1 MSDGVNDAGAGG
13 VNDDMKDIVDGVG
26 ASAGGASVTGSV
38 DAVGAPSGA
47 GLRARPKGPGLAS
60 AIPSRADH
68 SEIKRNNLEVVLRH
82 LSLAG
87 PDSRAAIAA
96 RAGLTR
102 ATVSRLVAELVALGL
117 VRETGT
123 ERTRR
128 VGRPGTRLELDGRHV
143 LALGAEINVDYI
155 AVIGLDLAGRE
166 VHSTRLP
173 FDAVA
178 AGPGRSVTELAR
190 LCGRAAKLL
199 ARRGAGRPLVVAG
212 LAVAVPGLVDAADGV
227 VTHAPNLH
235 WTGIPVGGRLRELL
249 ALGDAPVIVGN
260 DANLGA
266 IAEYRVG
273 AHAGTGNL
281 VYVTGEVGIG
291 GGVIAGG
298 RLLLGSR
305 GYGGEIG
312 HMRVDP
318 DGPRC
323 GCGRHGCWEARIGL
337 SALLNT
343 MGAAPAPERTSGEKT
358 PESKVAAVVAQ
369 ARAGD
374 ARTLAALDDL
384 GRWVGVG
391 AANLANIFNPQA
403 IILGG
408 YFGQIAEWI
417 LAPARQAL
425 SEGVLA
431 PGAGGCELTTSVLGF
446 TAAARGGALH
456 VIDQVVSNP
465 PRLAGA
471 PPQ

>member
-1 MSDGVNDAGAGG
+1 MDGGMNDGAA
-13 VNDDMKDIVDGVG
+13 DRVDHGMN
-26 ASAGGASVTGSV
+26 
-38 DAVGAPSGA
+38 
-47 GLRARPKGPGLAS
+47 GPDW

-166 VHSTRLP
+166 VHNSRLT

-178 AGPGRSVTELAR
+178 SGPDESVAALAR
-190 LCGRAAKLL
+190 LCVSAAEVL
-199 ARRGAGRPLVVAG
+199 AGREAERPPTVAG
-212 LAVAVPGLVDAADGV
+212 LAVAVPGLVDAVAGV
-227 VTHAPNLH
+227 VTHAPNLR
-235 WTGIPVGGRLRELL
+235 WSGVAVADRLRKLVNF
-249 ALGDAPVIVGN
+249 GDAPVIVGN

-291 GGVIAGG
+291 GGVVAGG

-312 HMRVDP
+312 HMRIDLG
-318 DGPRC
+318 GPPC

-337 SALLNT
+337 SALLHT
-343 MGAAPAPERTSGEKT
+343 TGAAAPVPEHGAGESAPEA
-358 PESKVAAVVAQ
+358 KVAEIVAL

-374 ARTLAALDDL
+374 ARTLTALGDL

-408 YFGQIAEWI
+408 YFSQIAEWI
-417 LAPARQAL
+417 LPPAREAL

-431 PGAGGCELTTSVLGF
+431 PQAGGCELTTSVLGF

-465 PRLAGA
+465 TRLAGRSS
-471 PPQ
+471 Q